1 MGTHKFPALEM
12 PLHCGWKERVRDE
25 RSMREKLQR
34 NKQFFVFGSAV
45 RC

>member
-25 RSMREKLQR
+25 RSMRERDCKEISNFLCL
-34 NKQFFVFGSAV
+34 AV
-45 RC
+45 Q